1 MKVKIQVVIE
11 NDEGQVEDVQQ
22 VACLR
27 RGPLTPEELGLN
39 LAEAKQILHGVQESM
54 VASQVNDYMNGQRP
68 CPQCGARRTQKGRHE
83 ILFRTLFGKLRL
95 KSLRLHHCDCE
106 PAQAQETFI
115 PLAELL
121 PNRTA
126 PGLLYLQAKWC
137 SLLSFGVSCDL
148 LAEVLPLGEGLN
160 TTALR
165 NNLHRVA
172 ERMEKEL
179 GEERKTFLP
188 EAVPTP
194 EGKHPIPPGK
204 PAFTLG
210 LDGAY
215 VQAGGRAGW
224 FEVIVGRS
232 VPAAGASKYF
242 GFVHNIED
250 KPKRRIYEVLRSQG
264 LEADQ
269 PVQFLSDGGETV
281 RNLQMY
287 ISPQSEHWLDWF
299 HITMRL
305 TVMGQ
310 MRKGMNGVE
319 ASALVEQAEQDL
331 ESLKWHV
338 WNGNVEPALELVDG
352 LKVLLGGDG
361 ISAERQKLLKAI
373 REFGACIATKQA
385 FIPDYGDRYRNKE
398 TISTAFAESAVN
410 QLVRLRMVKQQQ
422 MHWTQRATHLLL
434 QVRAQVLNNDF
445 RETFR
450 RWYPAMK
457 LENETGIP
465 LAA

>member
-1 MKVKIQVVIE
+1 MSSIQSS
-11 NDEGQVEDVQQ
+11 
-22 VACLR
+22 L
-27 RGPLTPEELGLN
+27 
-39 LAEAKQILHGVQESM
+39 M
-54 VASQVNDYMNGQRP
+54 VS
-68 CPQCGARRTQKGRHE
+68 E
-83 ILFRTLFGKLRL
+83 
-95 KSLRLHHCDCE
+95 
-106 PAQAQETFI
+106 
-115 PLAELL
+115 
-121 PNRTA
+121 
-126 PGLLYLQAKWC
+126 
-137 SLLSFGVSCDL
+137 
-148 LAEVLPLGEGLN
+148 
-160 TTALR
+160 
-165 NNLHRVA
+165 
-172 ERMEKEL
+172 
-179 GEERKTFLP
+179 
-188 EAVPTP
+188 
-194 EGKHPIPPGK
+194 
-204 PAFTLG
+204 
-210 LDGAY
+210 
-215 VQAGGRAGW
+215 
-224 FEVIVGRS
+224 
-232 VPAAGASKYF
+232 
-242 GFVHNIED
+242 
-250 KPKRRIYEVLRSQG
+250 G

-269 PVQFLSDGGETV
+269 PVQFLSDSAETV
-281 RNLQMY
+281 RNLRMY

-310 MRKGMNGVE
+310 MKKGMNGVE